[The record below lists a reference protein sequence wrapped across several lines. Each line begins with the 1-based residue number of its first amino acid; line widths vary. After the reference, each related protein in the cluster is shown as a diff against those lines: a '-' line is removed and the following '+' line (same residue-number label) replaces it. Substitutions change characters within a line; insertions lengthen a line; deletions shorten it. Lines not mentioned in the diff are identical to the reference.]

1 MAKFRKKEQSA
12 FADAPVLASGGKP
25 FSAPFGALGAYSPPP
40 SLCGDLYRTLREAIP
55 VIDAGIY
62 KLVRLTGGFQ
72 AVCEDKRFQP
82 MLDAFCRDVPSDSGS
97 VSLQGFIDSFF
108 EQLLTYG
115 TAVAEMV
122 PDRAGRIRYL
132 YNAPHTAYRLRRQKR
147 DFRQVEVLSAADAA
161 DAPLPHQGNLLVCTL
176 SAQPGE
182 IYGTSLLSG
191 LPFVSSVLMKIYNA
205 VGQNWERVGNVR
217 FAVTYKPNDDA
228 GGKAFAKERAMQ
240 IASQWSE
247 AMRSRDVRD
256 FVAVGDVDIK
266 VIGADN
272 QILDSEIPVRQ
283 MLEQIIAKLSLPPYM
298 LGLSWST
305 TERMASEQADL
316 LTTELE
322 HYRRVLTPVL
332 ETICRTHLRACG
344 YTGKTQIVWD
354 DILLRD
360 TVEEA
365 TARHLDAQTKEILE
379 QLPSEQ

>member
-1 MAKFRKKEQSA
+1 MMAKSRKKQENA
-12 FADAPVLASGGKP
+12 PENPPVLASGGAP
-25 FSAPFGALGAYSPPP
+25 FHEPFGALGTYSMPPAV
-40 SLCGDLYRTLREAIP
+40 CGDLYRALREAIP

-72 AVCEDKRFQP
+72 AVCADKRFQP
-82 MLDAFCRDVPSDSGS
+82 ILDAFCKNVPSDSGS
-97 VSLQGFIDSFF
+97 VSLQGFLDCFF

-122 PDRAGRIRYL
+122 TDSMGKIQYL
-132 YNAPHTAYRLRRQKR
+132 YNAPHTAYRLHRDKA
-147 DFRQVEVLSAADAA
+147 DFRRPQVLFAD
-161 DAPLPHQGNLLVCTL
+161 DLTDTPLPRQDLLLVCTL
-176 SAQPGE
+176 GAQPGE
-182 IYGTSLLSG
+182 VYGTSLLSG
-191 LPFVSSVLMKIYNA
+191 LPFVSSVLTKIYNA

-217 FAVTYKPNDDA
+217 FAVTYKPGDDM
-228 GGKAFAKERAMQ
+228 GGKAYAKERAMQ

-247 AMRSRDVRD
+247 AMRNREVRD

-272 QILDSEIPVRQ
+272 QILDSEVPVRQ
-283 MLEQIIAKLSLPPYM
+283 MLEQIVAKLSLPPYM

-332 ETICRTHLRACG
+332 ETICRTHLRAYG
-344 YTGKTQIVWD
+344 YTGKTEIVWD

-379 QLPSEQ
+379 NL